1 MVDPFPG
8 LIPKFRQPL
17 GMRLPL
23 LSGFVVELANYST
36 YQE

>member
-8 LIPKFRQPL
+8 LIPKFRQTL

-23 LSGFVVELANYST
+23 LSGLVVGLTNCST